1 LTFVPFCEELFM
13 RFLQVPK
20 LLLAAAVLAASAAAV
35 HCCGGPMPV
44 KTPGKI
50 DRAVV
55 HDNQLVAVTSTGHLV
70 SVTMFSSK
78 AKDLGTFDMKL
89 APCVDFAGG
98 KACVASQNRLYQ
110 VDIATGK
117 IVRAVI
123 CDQTI
128 QSLGCISSNRAFVQ
142 NGGKVAIVDLA
153 AGKTVQTMDL
163 GKNVRCATFDPSA
176 KRLYAL
182 TADEKCYRNQSCGLA
197 ILDLEKGKVQDR
209 ADISELRMPELR
221 SPAFRAGASIYL
233 AGERLYVV
241 CPRFSY
247 GIWIGSFGYIDL
259 KSRKYHALKPP
270 TNLQA
275 SFRTD
280 HDRAHG
286 QLFPGHA
293 VLACPN
299 GDLFLTG
306 KDGVFRYQ
314 ADGKLAGPVLG
325 KGTGK
330 LLGVWKRWAVVSTG
344 ECVEIERLPQVVAR
358 AK

>member
-1 LTFVPFCEELFM
+1 
-13 RFLQVPK
+13 
-20 LLLAAAVLAASAAAV
+20 
-35 HCCGGPMPV
+35 MPV
-44 KTPGKI
+44 KIPGKI
-50 DRAVV
+50 DRAVLR
-55 HDNQLVAVTSTGHLV
+55 DNQLVAISSTGHLV
-70 SVTMFSSK
+70 SLTLFSSK

-89 APCVDFAGG
+89 APCVDFVGG

-128 QSLGCISSNRAFVQ
+128 QNLGCINSDRAFVQ
-142 NGGKVAIVDLA
+142 NGGKVTIVDLA
-153 AGKTVQTMDL
+153 AGKTVQTVDL
-163 GKNVRCATFDPSA
+163 GKEVRCTTFDPSA

-182 TADEKCYRNQSCGLA
+182 TAGGKCGALA
-197 ILDLEKGKVQDR
+197 CLDLEMGKVR
-209 ADISELRMPELR
+209 SVVDIPELR
-221 SPAFRAGASIYL
+221 TPVTGAGGNLYL

-241 CPRFSY
+241 CPRLSY
-247 GIWIGSFGYIDL
+247 DIWIGSFGYVDL
-259 KSRKYHALKPP
+259 KARKYHTLKPP
-270 TNLQA
+270 TILSA
-275 SFRTD
+275 AFRD
-280 HDRAHG
+280 DYYSGGKG
-286 QLFPGHA
+286 QLVPGHD

-299 GDLFLTG
+299 GELFLTG
-306 KDGVFRYQ
+306 KDGIFRYQ

-344 ECVEIERLPQVVAR
+344 EWLEIERMPQVVAR